1 MLENITSAVT
11 GLLTLL
17 GNVINPSLAGDNAV
31 APAYAAAFALPVLA
45 GVMAFVVRM
54 VRKAR

>member
-1 MLENITSAVT
+1 MLENITAAVT

-17 GNVINPSLAGDNAV
+17 GDVINPDLGTST

-45 GVMAFVVRM
+45 GALAFVVRM

>member
-1 MLENITSAVT
+1 MLDNITSAVS

-17 GNVINPSLAGDNAV
+17 GNVINPTISDNV
-31 APAYAAAFALPVLA
+31 SAPAYAAAFALPVLA
-45 GVMAFVVRM
+45 GALAFVVRM